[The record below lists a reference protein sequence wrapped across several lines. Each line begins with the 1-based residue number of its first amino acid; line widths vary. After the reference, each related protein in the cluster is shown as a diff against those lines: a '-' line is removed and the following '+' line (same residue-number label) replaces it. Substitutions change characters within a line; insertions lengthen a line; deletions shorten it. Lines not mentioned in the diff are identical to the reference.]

1 MLSAVD
7 PGVANW
13 IDTTN
18 LAEGWMMTRWQGV
31 PADADPAT
39 FIRTVQEFDLAE
51 VDTVVP
57 AEVPRIDI
65 AGRRAQL
72 IKRARDHGTR
82 TRAAHWTP

>member
-1 MLSAVD
+1 MRVLDASN
-7 PGVANW
+7 G
-13 IDTTN
+13 I
-18 LAEGWMMTRWQGV
+18 LATELFG
-31 PADADPAT
+31 P
-39 FIRTVQEFDLAE
+39 

-57 AEVPRIDI
+57 ADVPRIDI